1 MQNPP
6 TNPDIRHQIKQRL
19 MALRP
24 RAFELFAGDLLVY
37 VGLQNVV
44 ITRYVSDGGIDAYG
58 DLISESGL
66 MRVAAGVQVK
76 RHRQNVQ
83 RADIDRFIGALGGQ
97 FHYGIFIT
105 TSGYAHPAQT
115 KAASSPLIHLD
126 TIDGNQVIDLML
138 KHRLGLQTDFDS
150 SAHLDENYFLG
161 FEDQVLPCVS
171 EKREPY
177 DTSSNL
183 NPDAPRP
190 EDDLISLRAL
200 SYALRIDSTTIRD
213 WIERG
218 KLVPDRSPTGAGRE
232 GFFFRRDRI
241 EAIRSSLSA
250 PGIPITSSEWRQEF
264 VDFARSR
271 QMSKSYKP
279 VLLKALLKVV
289 DRNGVAKVDAVVEAF
304 HSFYLERERQSLPL
318 EFGNTIFQNGANI
331 PPNTIKNL
339 IIKNPLDRFIIKGF
353 LEYDKH
359 DETIR
364 FVPQLW
370 NELRF
375 YELMDILSTADEQL
389 NYYYNRGK

>member
-6 TNPDIRHQIKQRL
+6 TNPDIRYQIKQRL
-19 MALRP
+19 LALRP

-58 DLISESGL
+58 DLISDSGL
-66 MRVAAGVQVK
+66 MRVATGVQVK
-76 RHRQNVQ
+76 RQHQNVQ
-83 RADIDRFIGALGGQ
+83 RAEIDRFIGALGGQ

-105 TSGYAHPAQT
+105 TSGYAQPAQT

-126 TIDGNQVIDLML
+126 TIDGNQVVDLML
-138 KHRLGLQTDFDS
+138 KHRLGLQTNFES

-161 FEDQVLPCVS
+161 FEDQVVPRVS

-177 DTSSNL
+177 HTSSE
-183 NPDAPRP
+183 PDSELPRP

-213 WIERG
+213 WVERG
-218 KLVPDRSPTGAGRE
+218 KLVPDRAPKGSGRE

-241 EAIRSSLSA
+241 ETIRLGLSA
-250 PGIPITSSEWRQEF
+250 PGIPITSGEWRQEF

-279 VLLKALLKVV
+279 VLLKALLNVV
-289 DRNGVAKVDAVVEAF
+289 DRNGFAAVDAVVEAF
-304 HSFYLERERQSLPL
+304 HAFYLERERQELPL
-318 EFGNTIFQNGANI
+318 EFGNTIFRNGANI
-331 PPNTIKNL
+331 PLNTIKNL

-353 LEYDKH
+353 LEYDKR

-375 YELMDILSTADEQL
+375 YELMDILTSADEQL
-389 NYYYNRGK
+389 NYYYSREK